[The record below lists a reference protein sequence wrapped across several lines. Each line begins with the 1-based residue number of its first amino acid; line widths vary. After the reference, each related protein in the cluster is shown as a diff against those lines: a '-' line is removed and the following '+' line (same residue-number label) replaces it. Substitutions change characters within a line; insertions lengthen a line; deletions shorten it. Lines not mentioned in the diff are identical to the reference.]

1 MQPAQSVT
9 NTHRVTLQ
17 CVLAEMAG
25 QGDRWAQEELLRVY
39 EPLIRS
45 TSLGL
50 LRGCVSQTVEDIQQL
65 AGMALLHLAQTFES
79 GRGAVFTSYVFN
91 YLARKVRRSLDGC
104 DALVHIPAVQKSADR
119 KQLKETGIARFVLAQ
134 TTSING
140 ATGSDGEEI
149 TSADDVL
156 AFLSPESVHID
167 NVAQRIDAAKVMQA
181 MEKLK
186 PIDRQVVT
194 LRLLNDLSFNEI
206 GPRVGRTHQGA
217 LNAYVRGMARLR
229 KLCGAPQVDRE
240 EVGRVAKK
248 RGPRKT
254 KEAAQ

>member
-65 AGMALLHLAQTFES
+65 TGMALLNLAQTFKPGS
-79 GRGAVFTSYVFN
+79 GAVFTTFVFN
-91 YLARKVRRSLDGC
+91 YLARKVRRALDEC
-104 DALVHIPAVQKSADR
+104 DAVVRIPAFHKAADR
-119 KQLKETGIARFVLAQ
+119 RQLKETGAARFVLAQ
-134 TTSING
+134 TISIDG
-140 ATGSDGEEI
+140 ASGTDGEEI
-149 TSADDVL
+149 SSADDVL
-156 AFLSPESVHID
+156 AFLSPESINTD
-167 NVAQRIDAAKVMQA
+167 NMAKRIDAAKALQA
-181 MEKLK
+181 LEKLK

-194 LRLLNDLSFNEI
+194 LRLLNDMAFNEI

-217 LNAYVRGMARLR
+217 INAYVRGMTRLR
-229 KLCGAPQVDRE
+229 KLCGAPPVEYE
-240 EVGRVAKK
+240 EIGRVAKK
-248 RGPRKT
+248 RGPRRKGGT
-254 KEAAQ
+254 Q

>member
-65 AGMALLHLAQTFES
+65 TGMALLNLAQTFKPGS
-79 GRGAVFTSYVFN
+79 GAVFTTFVFN
-91 YLARKVRRSLDGC
+91 YLARKVRRTLDDKDSLIR
-104 DALVHIPAVQKSADR
+104 IPVYKKSADR
-119 KQLKETGIARFVLAQ
+119 KRVRGGAPAEFVLAQ
-134 TTSING
+134 TASIDC

-181 MEKLK
+181 MGMLK

-194 LRLLNDLSFNEI
+194 LRLLNDMSFNEI